1 MREELIPLTDF
12 KPINNYER
20 IKDMSLDEMAKWMWD
35 EFECAGCAYTA
46 GKCGGKKCLDGH
58 KAWLEQ
64 EAE

>member
-12 KPINNYER
+12 KPISNYER

-46 GKCGGKKCLDGH
+46 GKCGGKK
-58 KAWLEQ
+58 
-64 EAE
+64 